1 MTVAAEELE
10 QIAGDIWSTML
21 GLDLRAGGS
30 DPAVAVAVAPD
41 AQGRRRVFTGCILIT
56 GDWEGAVTLDL
67 PSGLARRA
75 GAIMFGGS
83 PDEVADA
90 EIRDVVGELTNI
102 TGGNVKALVGG
113 TCQLSL
119 PSVTEGADYLMSLPG
134 SSVMNRV
141 RLECDGEQLLVTVL
155 ERTAPV

>member
-1 MTVAAEELE
+1 MTVADAELE
-10 QIAGDIWSTML
+10 QITGDIWSTML
-21 GLDLRAGGS
+21 GLDLRPGGP
-30 DPAVAVAVAPD
+30 DPAAAVAPD

-119 PSVTEGADYLMSLPG
+119 PAVTEGADYLMSLPG
-134 SSVMNRV
+134 SSVVNRV
-141 RLECDGEQLLVTVL
+141 RLDCDGELLLVTVL
-155 ERTAPV
+155 ERKQSD

>member
-1 MTVAAEELE
+1 MTVADEDLE

-21 GLDLRAGGS
+21 GLDLRSGGTAPTAAAGAEG
-30 DPAVAVAVAPD
+30 P
-41 AQGRRRVFTGCILIT
+41 RVFTGCILIT

-75 GAIMFGGS
+75 GAIMFGGA
-83 PDEVADA
+83 PEEVADD
-90 EIRDVVGELTNI
+90 EIRDVVGELTNM

-119 PSVTEGADYLMSLPG
+119 PAVTEGADYLVSLPG
-134 SSVMNRV
+134 SSVVNRV
-141 RLECDGEQLLVTVL
+141 QLDCDGELLLVTVL
-155 ERTAPV
+155 ERTAPA

>member
-1 MTVAAEELE
+1 M
-10 QIAGDIWSTML
+10 
-21 GLDLRAGGS
+21 
-30 DPAVAVAVAPD
+30 
-41 AQGRRRVFTGCILIT
+41 FTGCILIT

-119 PSVTEGADYLMSLPG
+119 PAVTEGADYLMSLPG
-134 SSVMNRV
+134 SSVVNRV
-141 RLECDGEQLLVTVL
+141 QLDCDGELLLVTVL
-155 ERTAPV
+155 ERKHKA